1 MIDPGRVLVTG
12 ASGFIGRHVVPL
24 LQGRGFDVHAIG
36 RNQADLLIPGISAAL
51 IDRIKPTHLLHLAW
65 YAVPGRFW
73 VAPDNLNWV
82 AASLLLHRA
91 FAAAGGKRAVYV
103 GTCAEYDWSH
113 SLLDETETPCAPA
126 TLYGIAK
133 DSLRRLLQASAEG
146 VQLAWGRVFFLYGPH
161 EAPTR
166 LVPDVITSL
175 FAGREAMCGD
185 GLAERDFLHVAD
197 AAAAL
202 VALLES
208 NVTGPVNIASGV
220 CLPLREIIIR
230 IAEQIG
236 RPELVYLGMRPAP
249 LPAPRRLAAVVRR
262 LTDEVGFCPAY
273 SLDEGLAET
282 IAWWRKAC
290 ATEQS
295 PKVHAEAIIRHH

>member
-1 MIDPGRVLVTG
+1 MIEHRRVLVTG

-24 LQGRGFDVHAIG
+24 LQSRGFNVHAIG
-36 RNQADLLIPGISAAL
+36 RNQVDLFIPGIAAAL
-51 IDRIKPTHLLHLAW
+51 IDRLRPTHLLHLAW
-65 YAVPGRFW
+65 NAVPERFW

-103 GTCAEYDWSH
+103 GSCAEYDWSH
-113 SLLDETETPCAPA
+113 SLLDETETACAPA

-133 DSLRRLLQASAEG
+133 DSLRRLLQASPEG
-146 VQLAWGRVFFLYGPH
+146 VQLAWARVFFVYGPH
-161 EAPTR
+161 EAPVR

-175 FAGREAMCGD
+175 LAGREAICGD

-197 AAAAL
+197 VAAAL

-208 NVTGPVNIASGV
+208 EVSGPVNIASGV
-220 CLPLREIIIR
+220 CLPLREVISR

-236 RPELVYLGMRPAP
+236 RPELVRFGMRPTP
-249 LPAPRRLAAVVRR
+249 LAEPRRLAAAVRR
-262 LTDEVGFCPAY
+262 LRDEVGFRPSY
-273 SLDEGLAET
+273 NLDHGLAET
-282 IAWWRKAC
+282 IAWWREAR
-290 ATEQS
+290 APEQGRRGGDNQ
-295 PKVHAEAIIRHH
+295 A